1 MKDVLENTARERQ
14 EEKTAMD
21 ETIQKLQE
29 EKQTQAQKMFD
40 LEQKVNILGVFTL
53 PNAHKKL
60 AGYKIELLVNV
71 CFLLISGLLTLFN
84 IYLPN

>member
-1 MKDVLENTARERQ
+1 MKDVLENIARERQ

-40 LEQKVNILGVFTL
+40 LEQKVNILGVLTL
-53 PNAHKKL
+53 PNTHKKL